1 MQFLSPAEPRS
12 NKKLGILLASFLV
25 FICIMLMPTP
35 VGLSTAGQ
43 AALGVLAMV
52 VIIWISECVS
62 PAASAIIL
70 VGVAALGLIGTMM
83 PDGKAPLTSAQ
94 SLNLMLGGFSS
105 SAAIL
110 VAMALFLAVALK
122 HTGLDKRIAL
132 IIMNAVGVSPP
143 RLLFGAML
151 VGFVLALFVPSATA
165 RVGAVIPIMVGIVA
179 ALEMPINS
187 RLGAALMIVT
197 AEVCSVFNMG
207 IKTAA
212 AQNLISLDFMQ
223 KTFGHTYTWGEWFIY
238 ALPFTILMCVAL
250 FFVTLFVLR
259 PEAPEPEA
267 AKVRIRQQLAE
278 LGPLSPAE
286 LRLILVAVALLFLW
300 STEGWLHPLDTT
312 TTTQVGIA
320 LLLMP
325 RIGVMNWSQAE
336 KLVPWGT
343 VILFGAGISL
353 GLLLSKTGAAAWLAN
368 ISLGQLGLADKPI
381 WIVIALLS
389 VFSVVLHL
397 GFASATGLASTLIP
411 IVIAFTQSLPVDK
424 STMFGIVFVQ
434 SMVVSFGFIL
444 PPNAPQNM
452 LCNATGAF
460 NTTQFVKVGLTV
472 TIIGLLLVALLSVTY
487 WPLLGV
493 L

>member
-1 MQFLSPAEPRS
+1 MQFLSPAEPTS
-12 NKKLGILLASFLV
+12 NKKLAILLASFLV
-25 FICIMLMPTP
+25 FGVVAMLPTP
-35 VGLSTAGQ
+35 AGLTTSGQ

-52 VIIWISECVS
+52 IIIWISECVS
-62 PAASAIIL
+62 PAASAIVL
-70 VGVAALGLIGTMM
+70 TGAAVLGLIGTTL
-83 PDGKAPLTSAQ
+83 PGSTTPLGSAQ
-94 SLNLMLGGFSS
+94 ALNLMLAGFSS

-132 IIMNAVGVSPP
+132 LIMNAVGVSPA
-143 RLLFGAML
+143 RLLIGAML
-151 VGFVLALFVPSATA
+151 VGFVLALFIPSATA
-165 RVGAVIPIMVGIVA
+165 RVGAVIPIMVGIIA
-179 ALEMPINS
+179 ALGMPINS

-197 AEVCSVFNMG
+197 AQICSIFNMG

-223 KTFGHTYTWGEWFIY
+223 KTFGYTFTWGQWFIY
-238 ALPFTILMCVAL
+238 ALPFTVLMS
-250 FFVTLFVLR
+250 VTLFALTLLILR
-259 PEAPEPEA
+259 PTVDQPEA
-267 AKVRIRQQLAE
+267 ARVRIREQLRE
-278 LGPLSPAE
+278 LGPLSAAE
-286 LRLILVAVALLFLW
+286 TRLIVVAAGLLVLW

-312 TTTQVGIA
+312 TTTQLGIA

-343 VILFGAGISL
+343 VVLFAAGISL
-353 GLLLSKTGAAAWLAN
+353 GLLLSKTGAATWLAGV
-368 ISLGQLGLADKPI
+368 SLGQLGLATKPL
-381 WIVIALLS
+381 WIIVVALS
-389 VFSVVLHL
+389 IFSVVLHL

-411 IVIAFTQSLPVDK
+411 IVIAFSETLPA
-424 STMFGIVFVQ
+424 SRETMFGIVFVQ

-452 LCNATGAF
+452 LCIATGAF
-460 NTTQFVKVGLTV
+460 DTSQFFKVGILI
-472 TIIGLLLVALLSVTY
+472 TIVGLLLIALLSVTY